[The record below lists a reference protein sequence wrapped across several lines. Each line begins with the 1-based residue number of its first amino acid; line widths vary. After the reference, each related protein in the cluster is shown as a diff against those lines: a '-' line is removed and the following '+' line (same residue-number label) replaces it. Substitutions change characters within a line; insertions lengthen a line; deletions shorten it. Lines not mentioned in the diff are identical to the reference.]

1 MMTPEERLQLMAE
14 NSPEIGA
21 IHWGNAYFDW
31 SWKGCGWGQ
40 LDFRVDTDTGA
51 IHIANEC
58 MSRERVRTILV
69 ALANHIA
76 DVGILDDEPPNKGTT
91 E

>member
-1 MMTPEERLQLMAE
+1 MSYDELKKIMDANPPVID
-14 NSPEIGA
+14 S

-31 SWKGCGWGQ
+31 GWQGCGFGQ
-40 LDFRVDTDTGA
+40 LDFRVDREAGT

-69 ALANHIA
+69 AFANHIA
-76 DVGILDDEPPNKGTT
+76 DVGILDDEPLNKGTT